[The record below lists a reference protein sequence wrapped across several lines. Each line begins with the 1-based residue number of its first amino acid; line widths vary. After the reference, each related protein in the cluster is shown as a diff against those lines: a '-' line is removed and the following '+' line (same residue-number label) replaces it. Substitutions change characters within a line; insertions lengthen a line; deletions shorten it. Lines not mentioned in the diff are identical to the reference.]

1 MTVLTLKLSFE
12 VAGHHVRSEAA
23 RQGGGEVTGITVNQL
38 SRVLHRLSSLT
49 GLIWVI
55 DCDVALQVLP
65 GREMF
70 PAVGTHP
77 GEILPDKS
85 LTFPG
90 VFCGLIRGA
99 VEGADVFPD
108 VQFAGHH
115 VVAHQAGVLQAHVG
129 LLQVGVVQ
137 GQALTGLAAKPA
149 LVSNLFCLLS

>member
-1 MTVLTLKLSFE
+1 MTDLTLKLSFE

-38 SRVLHRLSSLT
+38 SRVLHSLSSLT

-70 PAVGTHP
+70 PAVGAYS

-90 VFCGLIRGA
+90 VFCLIRGA
-99 VEGADVFPD
+99 VGRADVFPD